1 MHKLCQLMF
10 DAAVANCDI
19 RQLWISLKNISSKR
33 STQMWANSIAKKL
46 QWEIQEKRSE
56 VLMEMFG
63 VRA

>member
-1 MHKLCQLMF
+1 MF

-19 RQLWISLKNISSKR
+19 RQLRISLKNISSKR
-33 STQMWANSIAKKL
+33 STQMWANSVVKKL